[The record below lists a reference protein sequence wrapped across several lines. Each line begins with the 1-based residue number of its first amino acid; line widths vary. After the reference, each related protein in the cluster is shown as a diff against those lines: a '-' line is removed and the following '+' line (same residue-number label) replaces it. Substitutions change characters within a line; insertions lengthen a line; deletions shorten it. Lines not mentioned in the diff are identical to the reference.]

1 MQMTYHQ
8 ADEAVT
14 MTQMATRRMRA
25 GSYGTR
31 RAGRWLVTIVVVVGV
46 LLGLD
51 FGARAVAE
59 SVMAS
64 KIQQQGL
71 QSKPSVSIGGFPFL
85 TQAASRDFR
94 HVTISAANVPAGPVT
109 ITTINAA
116 ATGIRLSSYA
126 FSSGTI
132 GNLSGTAVISFGSL
146 ASTLTTQF
154 GPLGSLLNG
163 AGLNL
168 TDAGPDEVRATVNLL
183 VTSGSAVWRLTM
195 ASGNTLNVHLVSSG
209 GLPSSLLGSIE
220 DLNLQI
226 PKLPLGLTIGS
237 VSVTPAG
244 VVGLVSGHD
253 VPFGS

>member
-1 MQMTYHQ
+1 
-8 ADEAVT
+8 
-14 MTQMATRRMRA
+14 
-25 GSYGTR
+25 
-31 RAGRWLVTIVVVVGV
+31 VTIVVIAAI

-64 KIQQQGL
+64 KIQQRGL
-71 QSKPSVSIGGFPFL
+71 PSKPSVSIAGFPFL
-85 TQAASRDFR
+85 TQVANRDFS
-94 HVTISAANVPAGPVT
+94 HVTISATDVPDGQVT
-109 ITTINAA
+109 ITTVNAA
-116 ATGIRLSSYA
+116 ATGVRLNSYA

-132 GNLSGTAVISFGSL
+132 GNLSGTALISFGSL

-154 GPLGSLLNG
+154 GPLGSLVHG

-168 TDAGPDEVRATVNLL
+168 TDAGPDEVRATLNLV
-183 VTSGSAVWRLTM
+183 VTSGSAVWRVTRV
-195 ASGNTLNVHLVSSG
+195 SGNSLNIHLVSSN
-209 GLPSSLLGSIE
+209 GLPPALLGSIQ

-226 PKLPLGLTIGS
+226 PNLPLGLTIDS
-237 VSVTPAG
+237 VSVTPSG

>member
-1 MQMTYHQ
+1 MTP
-8 ADEAVT
+8 T
-14 MTQMATRRMRA
+14 ATRRMRA

-31 RAGRWLVTIVVVVGV
+31 RATRWLVTIVVIVAV

-71 QSKPSVSIGGFPFL
+71 PTKPSVRIGGFPFL
-85 TQAASRDFR
+85 TQVASRDFS
-94 HVTISAANVPAGPVT
+94 HVTISAAGVPAGPVT
-109 ITTINAA
+109 ITTISAA
-116 ATGIRLSSYA
+116 ATGIRLNSYA

-132 GNLSGTAVISFGSL
+132 GNISGTALISFGSL
-146 ASTLTTQF
+146 AGTLATQF
-154 GPLGSLLNG
+154 GPLGAILNG

-168 TDAGPDEVRATVNLL
+168 TDAGPNEVRATINLL
-183 VTSGSAVWRLTM
+183 VTQGSAVWRVTRV
-195 ASGNTLNVHLVSSG
+195 SGNTLNVHLVSSS
-209 GLPSSLLGSIE
+209 GLPSSLLGSIQ

-226 PKLPLGLTIGS
+226 PKLPLGLTIDS
-237 VSVTPAG
+237 VSVTPGG

-253 VPFGS
+253 VPFGT

>member
-1 MQMTYHQ
+1 
-8 ADEAVT
+8 
-14 MTQMATRRMRA
+14 MTQMATRRMRT
-25 GSYGTR
+25 GSYGPR
-31 RAGRWLVTIVVVVGV
+31 RGARWIVIIVVLVAV

-71 QSKPSVSIGGFPFL
+71 QSKPSVSIAGFPFL
-85 TQAASRDFR
+85 TQAAGRDFR
-94 HVTISAANVPAGPVT
+94 HVTISATDVPEGPVT
-109 ITTINAA
+109 ITTLNAA

-168 TDAGPDEVRATVNLL
+168 TDAGPDEIRATLNLL
-183 VTSGSAVWRLTM
+183 VTSGSAVWRVTRV
-195 ASGNTLNVHLVSSG
+195 SGNTLNIHLVSSSG
-209 GLPSSLLGSIE
+209 VPASVLGSIQ

-226 PKLPLGLTIGS
+226 PKLPMGLTIDS
-237 VSVTPAG
+237 LSVTPNG